1 MRKKLLALTVGVALT
16 GAVIGIVS
24 VASASSDISSAQ
36 TIHLVATTTQSTP
49 LDLGAPG
56 ISQGDEFI
64 FHDVLTTPGGKQVG
78 HNNGYAVVTSTANG
92 GAAEFVVTST
102 LSGGQITFQGS
113 NSPAATTFFA
123 AVTGGTGIY
132 RNVRGQ
138 ARVHNVSST
147 VADIT
152 ISLLP

>member
-1 MRKKLLALTVGVALT
+1 MRKKLLALIVGVALT
-16 GAVIGIVS
+16 GAIIGVVS

-36 TIHLVATTTQSTP
+36 TIHLVATTTQFTP

-78 HNNGYAVVTSTANG
+78 HNNGYVVVTSTASG

-102 LSGGQITFQGS
+102 L
-113 NSPAATTFFA
+113 
-123 AVTGGTGIY
+123 
-132 RNVRGQ
+132 
-138 ARVHNVSST
+138 
-147 VADIT
+147 
-152 ISLLP
+152 